1 MIQEAITQYLQ
12 KQRQVSFSPK
22 AVLFD
27 MDGVLYDSMRFHARA
42 WYETATHH
50 QLISTPELFYLYE
63 GRTGEST
70 INELYQKTFL
80 RDATDEEKKSI
91 YEEKAIL
98 FNQYNDGKAMQ
109 GAAEVLKKVKASGLQ
124 TLVVTGSGQ
133 HSLINK
139 LEHTYPGYFKRE
151 KMVTAFDVK
160 LGKPHPE
167 PYLMGLEKAG
177 VKPYEALVVENAP
190 MGIQA
195 GVAAGIFTIAVN
207 TGPLDDRILLDAG
220 ADLLYPDMTA
230 LAKDWDNLMNAIKIS
245 AYIWSKI
252 GLKFILPLAPIS
264 FSSLIWTALNWLG
277 RFFR

>member
-1 MIQEAITQYLQ
+1 MIQEAIARYLQ
-12 KQRQVSFSPK
+12 KQQQAFLSPK

-42 WYETATHH
+42 WYETATRH
-50 QLISTPELFYLYE
+50 QLHSTPELFYLYE

-70 INELYQKTFL
+70 INELYQKTFQ

-91 YEEKAIL
+91 YEEKATL
-98 FNQYNDGKAMQ
+98 FNRYNDGKAMQ
-109 GAAEVLKKVKASGLQ
+109 GATEVLKAVKASGLQ

-167 PYLMGLEKAG
+167 PYLMGLKKAG
-177 VKPYEALVVENAP
+177 VNPHEAFVVENAP
-190 MGIQA
+190 MGVQA

-207 TGPLDDRILLDAG
+207 TGPLDDRVLLDAG
-220 ADLLYPDMTA
+220 ADLLYPNMTA
-230 LAKDWDNLMNAIKIS
+230 LAEDWNNLMKAVK
-245 AYIWSKI
+245 ASK
-252 GLKFILPLAPIS
+252 
-264 FSSLIWTALNWLG
+264 
-277 RFFR
+277 

>member
-1 MIQEAITQYLQ
+1 MIQEAITRYLQ
-12 KQRQVSFSPK
+12 KQQQICLSPK

-50 QLISTPELFYLYE
+50 QLSSTPELFYLYE
-63 GRTGEST
+63 GRTGDST
-70 INELYQKTFL
+70 INELYQKTFQ
-80 RDATDEEKKSI
+80 RDATEKEKKSI
-91 YEEKAIL
+91 YEEKATL
-98 FNQYNDGKAMQ
+98 FNQYNDGKAMP
-109 GAAEVLKKVKASGLQ
+109 GAAEVLKAVKTSGLQ

-177 VKPYEALVVENAP
+177 VKAHEAFVVENAP
-190 MGIQA
+190 MGVRA

-207 TGPLDDRILLDAG
+207 TGPLDNQVLLDAG
-220 ADLLYPDMTA
+220 ADLLYPSMTA
-230 LAKDWDNLMNAIKIS
+230 LAEDWDNIMNAIKCI
-245 AYIWSKI
+245 
-252 GLKFILPLAPIS
+252 
-264 FSSLIWTALNWLG
+264 
-277 RFFR
+277 

>member
-109 GAAEVLKKVKASGLQ
+109 GAAEVLKKSK
-124 TLVVTGSGQ
+124 
-133 HSLINK
+133 SLRLANTCRNRFRTTQ
-139 LEHTYPGYFKRE
+139 L
-151 KMVTAFDVK
+151 
-160 LGKPHPE
+160 
-167 PYLMGLEKAG
+167 
-177 VKPYEALVVENAP
+177 NQ
-190 MGIQA
+190 QA
-195 GVAAGIFTIAVN
+195 GTYLPRLFQ
-207 TGPLDDRILLDAG
+207 TG
-220 ADLLYPDMTA
+220 
-230 LAKDWDNLMNAIKIS
+230 KDGD
-245 AYIWSKI
+245 
-252 GLKFILPLAPIS
+252 GL
-264 FSSLIWTALNWLG
+264 
-277 RFFR
+277 

>member
-1 MIQEAITQYLQ
+1 M
-12 KQRQVSFSPK
+12 VSFTIPC
-22 AVLFD
+22 V
-27 MDGVLYDSMRFHARA
+27 FHARA

-139 LEHTYPGYFKRE
+139 LEHTYQAISNGKR
-151 KMVTAFDVK
+151 
-160 LGKPHPE
+160 
-167 PYLMGLEKAG
+167 
-177 VKPYEALVVENAP
+177 
-190 MGIQA
+190 
-195 GVAAGIFTIAVN
+195 
-207 TGPLDDRILLDAG
+207 
-220 ADLLYPDMTA
+220 
-230 LAKDWDNLMNAIKIS
+230 W
-245 AYIWSKI
+245 
-252 GLKFILPLAPIS
+252 
-264 FSSLIWTALNWLG
+264 
-277 RFFR
+277 

>member
-1 MIQEAITQYLQ
+1 MIQEAIARYLQ
-12 KQRQVSFSPK
+12 KQQQAFLSPK

-42 WYETATHH
+42 WYETATRH
-50 QLISTPELFYLYE
+50 QLNSTPELFYLYE

-70 INELYQKTFL
+70 INELYQKTFQ

-91 YEEKAIL
+91 YEEKATL
-98 FNQYNDGKAMQ
+98 FNRYNDGKAMQ
-109 GAAEVLKKVKASGLQ
+109 GATEVLKAVKASGLQ

-167 PYLMGLEKAG
+167 PYLMGLKKAG
-177 VKPYEALVVENAP
+177 VNPHEAFVVENAP
-190 MGIQA
+190 MGVQA

-207 TGPLDDRILLDAG
+207 TGPLDDRVLLDAG
-220 ADLLYPDMTA
+220 ADLLYPNMTA
-230 LAKDWDNLMNAIKIS
+230 LAEDWNNLMKAVK
-245 AYIWSKI
+245 ASK
-252 GLKFILPLAPIS
+252 
-264 FSSLIWTALNWLG
+264 
-277 RFFR
+277 

>member
-1 MIQEAITQYLQ
+1 MSLSQPLPERLRPSELA
-12 KQRQVSFSPK
+12 
-22 AVLFD
+22 LFV
-27 MDGVLYDSMRFHARA
+27 GQSHLAERLTTLLEGPRLPSLLLFGPPGCGKSTLALLLARA
-42 WYETATHH
+42 RGGM
-50 QLISTPELFYLYE
+50 YE

-245 AYIWSKI
+245 
-252 GLKFILPLAPIS
+252 
-264 FSSLIWTALNWLG
+264 
-277 RFFR
+277 

>member
-1 MIQEAITQYLQ
+1 MIQEAIARYLQ
-12 KQRQVSFSPK
+12 KQQQAFLSPK

-42 WYETATHH
+42 WYETATRH
-50 QLISTPELFYLYE
+50 QLSSTPELFYLYE

-70 INELYQKTFL
+70 INELYQKTFQ

-91 YEEKAIL
+91 YEEKATL
-98 FNQYNDGKAMQ
+98 FNRYNDGKAMQ
-109 GAAEVLKKVKASGLQ
+109 GAAEVLKAVKASGLQ

-167 PYLMGLEKAG
+167 PYLMGLKKAG
-177 VKPYEALVVENAP
+177 VNPHEAFVVENAP
-190 MGIQA
+190 MGVQA

-207 TGPLDDRILLDAG
+207 TGPLDDRVLLDAG
-220 ADLLYPDMTA
+220 ADLLYPNMTA
-230 LAKDWDNLMNAIKIS
+230 LAEDWDNLMKAIK
-245 AYIWSKI
+245 ASK
-252 GLKFILPLAPIS
+252 
-264 FSSLIWTALNWLG
+264 
-277 RFFR
+277 

>member
-1 MIQEAITQYLQ
+1 MIKEAITRYLQ
-12 KQRQVSFSPK
+12 KQQQAKLSPQ

-70 INELYQKTFL
+70 INELYQKTFQ
-80 RDATDEEKKSI
+80 RDATDDEKKSI
-91 YEEKAIL
+91 YEEKAAL

-109 GAAEVLKKVKASGLQ
+109 GAANVLKAVKAAGLQ

-177 VKPYEALVVENAP
+177 VNANEAFVIENAP
-190 MGIQA
+190 MGVQA

-207 TGPLDDRILLDAG
+207 TGPLDNQILLDAG
-220 ADLLYPDMTA
+220 ADLLYPNMDA
-230 LAKDWDNLMNAIKIS
+230 LAEDWDRIMNEIK
-245 AYIWSKI
+245 
-252 GLKFILPLAPIS
+252 S
-264 FSSLIWTALNWLG
+264 F
-277 RFFR
+277 

>member
-1 MIQEAITQYLQ
+1 MIQEAIARYLQ
-12 KQRQVSFSPK
+12 KQQQAFLSPK

-42 WYETATHH
+42 WYETATRH
-50 QLISTPELFYLYE
+50 QLNSTPELFYLYE

-70 INELYQKTFL
+70 INELYQKTFQ
-80 RDATDEEKKSI
+80 RDATDEEKRSI
-91 YEEKAIL
+91 YEEKATL
-98 FNQYNDGKAMQ
+98 FNRYNDGKAMQ
-109 GAAEVLKKVKASGLQ
+109 GATEVLKAVKASGLQ

-167 PYLMGLEKAG
+167 PYLMGLKKAG
-177 VKPYEALVVENAP
+177 VNPHEAFVVENAP
-190 MGIQA
+190 MGVQA

-207 TGPLDDRILLDAG
+207 TGPLDDRVLLDAG
-220 ADLLYPDMTA
+220 ADLLYPNMTA
-230 LAKDWDNLMNAIKIS
+230 LAEDWNNLMKAVK
-245 AYIWSKI
+245 ASK
-252 GLKFILPLAPIS
+252 
-264 FSSLIWTALNWLG
+264 
-277 RFFR
+277 

>member
-1 MIQEAITQYLQ
+1 MIQEAIARYLQ
-12 KQRQVSFSPK
+12 KQQQTFLSPK

-42 WYETATHH
+42 WYETATRH
-50 QLISTPELFYLYE
+50 QLNSTPELFYLYE

-70 INELYQKTFL
+70 INELYQKTFQ

-91 YEEKAIL
+91 YEEKATL
-98 FNQYNDGKAMQ
+98 FNRYNDGKAMQ
-109 GAAEVLKKVKASGLQ
+109 GATEVLKAVKASGLQ

-167 PYLMGLEKAG
+167 PYLMGLKKAG
-177 VKPYEALVVENAP
+177 VNPHEAFVVENAP
-190 MGIQA
+190 MGVQA

-207 TGPLDDRILLDAG
+207 TGPLDDRVLLDAG
-220 ADLLYPDMTA
+220 ADLLYPNMTA
-230 LAKDWDNLMNAIKIS
+230 LAEDWNNLMKAVK
-245 AYIWSKI
+245 ASK
-252 GLKFILPLAPIS
+252 
-264 FSSLIWTALNWLG
+264 
-277 RFFR
+277 

>member
-1 MIQEAITQYLQ
+1 MIQEAIARYLQ
-12 KQRQVSFSPK
+12 KQQQAFLSPK

-42 WYETATHH
+42 WYETATRH
-50 QLISTPELFYLYE
+50 QLNSTPELFYLYE

-70 INELYQKTFL
+70 INELYQKTFQ

-91 YEEKAIL
+91 YEEKATL
-98 FNQYNDGKAMQ
+98 FNRYNDGKAMQ
-109 GAAEVLKKVKASGLQ
+109 GATEVLKAVKASGLQ
-124 TLVVTGSGQ
+124 PLVVTGSGQ

-167 PYLMGLEKAG
+167 PYLMGLKKAG
-177 VKPYEALVVENAP
+177 VNPHEAFVVENAP
-190 MGIQA
+190 MGVQA

-207 TGPLDDRILLDAG
+207 TGPLDDRVLLDAG
-220 ADLLYPDMTA
+220 ADLLYPNMTA
-230 LAKDWDNLMNAIKIS
+230 LAEDWNNLMKAVK
-245 AYIWSKI
+245 ASK
-252 GLKFILPLAPIS
+252 
-264 FSSLIWTALNWLG
+264 
-277 RFFR
+277 

>member
-1 MIQEAITQYLQ
+1 MIQEAIARYLQ
-12 KQRQVSFSPK
+12 KQQQTFLAPK

-27 MDGVLYDSMRFHARA
+27 MDGILYDSMRFHARA

-70 INELYQKTFL
+70 INELYQKTFQ

-91 YEEKAIL
+91 YEEKAVL

-109 GAAEVLKKVKASGLQ
+109 GAAEVLKEVRASGLQ

-177 VKPYEALVVENAP
+177 VKSHEAIVVENAP
-190 MGIQA
+190 MGVRA

-207 TGPLDDRILLDAG
+207 TGPLDDRVLLDAG
-220 ADLLYPDMTA
+220 ADLLYPSMTA
-230 LAKDWDNLMNAIKIS
+230 LAEDWNNLMNIIKVS
-245 AYIWSKI
+245 
-252 GLKFILPLAPIS
+252 
-264 FSSLIWTALNWLG
+264 
-277 RFFR
+277 